1 MLELRLCLTAVVQ
14 NGLRNTNRI
23 VSCRRKHQGQ
33 RLVLLTAC
41 KLAEPGSLK
50 TNSAGLGCLR
60 PACSKDRPCL
70 APGQYIT
77 LIRGSL
83 FTGVSRLGQIVHAS
97 QRDLGGGFQPH
108 A

>member
-1 MLELRLCLTAVVQ
+1 M
-14 NGLRNTNRI
+14 
-23 VSCRRKHQGQ
+23 
-33 RLVLLTAC
+33 LLTAY

-70 APGQYIT
+70 APGRYIT

-83 FTGVSRLGQIVHAS
+83 FTGVLRLGQIGHSS
-97 QRDLGGGFQPH
+97 QHDLGGGLQPH